1 MKIRVLKSDSSRQ
14 PGYGPGLHR
23 DERPCRSS
31 EKGIVLVAVVVFTL
45 IFTILGFSVLS
56 MVNSEIVLAQKEP
69 SSKQAFYAAEAGTE
83 YGVAKL
89 NELLTENRQAVD
101 LYDEADISA
110 HFQIPSPTLDG
121 FTFDVFTIEKVGVVE
136 IKVIDSGPC
145 EGMEASIQ
153 KYKITSQVTSNG
165 PRSTSAR
172 LVQWIEDRRVSL
184 FQFAAFYDQDLE
196 LEPGSGMTIKGR
208 IHSNNNIYLG
218 SNATLSIDSYLTSA
232 RNIYRG
238 DKPGDT
244 GEENGTVRIKDSNGD
259 YKIMNFDSTDPLW
272 ATKAINTWG
281 GTVRSQVHGI
291 SELKLPISEDNPI
304 EIIKRGDSEDSEALK
319 EARLYWQ
326 ADLRIIDGVPYDKS
340 GNVVDL
346 TYNDGGNVINPV
358 DMSKSFHNY
367 REGKD
372 IKVTEIDISKL
383 AASGKFP
390 ADGILYVSTHLADSS
405 KQDGV
410 RLVNGSALPSGGLT
424 VATDNPLYIKGDY
437 NLNKAQASVLCDALN
452 ILSNSWKDGMGC
464 TSASN
469 TQVNSCIAAGH
480 VPTSYAGGYG
490 GGLENLPR
498 FLEKWD
504 GATFKWSGSI
514 DSLWYS
520 EIATGKWI
528 YGSPYYT
535 APFRDWEFDQQLLN
549 VSRLPPGTPLVCI
562 SHRSGWVEGF
572 E

>member
-14 PGYGPGLHR
+14 
-23 DERPCRSS
+23 RPCRSS

-56 MVNSEIVLAQKEP
+56 MVDSEIVLAQKEP

-89 NELLTENRQAVD
+89 NELLTENRRAVD
-101 LYDEADISA
+101 LCDEADISA

-121 FTFDVFTIEKVGVVE
+121 FTFDVFTIERVGSLE
-136 IKVIDSGPC
+136 MRTIDSGPC

-218 SNATLSIDSYLTSA
+218 CAATLSIDSYLTSA

-238 DKPGDT
+238 NKPGDT
-244 GEENGTVRIKDSNGD
+244 TDEGGTVRIKDSNGD

-281 GTVRSQVHGI
+281 GTVRSQVHAT

-346 TYNDGGNVINPV
+346 TDGGKVINPV
-358 DMSKSFHNY
+358 NTSKSLHNY

-372 IKVTEIDISKL
+372 IKITEIDVSKL
-383 AASGKFP
+383 TASGKCP
-390 ADGILYVSTHLADSS
+390 AILYVSSCLAGSG
-405 KQDGV
+405 KEDGV
-410 RLVNGSALPSGGLT
+410 RLVNGSTLPSDGLT
-424 VATDNPLYIKGDY
+424 VATDNPLYIQGDY
-437 NLNKAQASVLCDALN
+437 NLNKAPASVLCDALN
-452 ILSNSWKDGMGC
+452 ILSNSWQDGRGC
-464 TSASN
+464 TMASN

-480 VPTSYAGGYG
+480 TQTSPANNYG

-520 EIATGKWI
+520 ETATGKWI

-549 VSRLPPGTPLVCI
+549 ISRLPPGTPLVCI